1 MGDNAKHCM
10 DDDRR
15 ADPRA
20 EDRALERREDAAL
33 VERARSDDPDAFGQL
48 YDRWFVRVNDLA
60 YRVTNDSAAAG
71 DVAQDAFLAAW
82 QKLDT
87 LQDPEAFGGWLL
99 RITRNAALDRRRKD
113 ERARPHDAEAMA
125 VIEAAGPSP
134 ANAPAGF
141 RVEDRTTAA
150 EDPTRA
156 AEDGELAALLWESAA
171 ALGERDAEVLD
182 LMLRHGMAPAEIGE
196 VVGLNR
202 NAANQAVH
210 RARNRLK
217 AAVEARVL
225 WRSGE
230 PVCAGLAGAL
240 ETAKISRFGPEAMRV
255 TTRHAERC
263 EECQAR
269 RQTKLEPSR
278 MFAAVPMVVASMFL
292 KDKVAHALSESGVPM
307 QGSSSLGGDTSPPD
321 GPKPRGRRVLR
332 RVLTGVGVLVGA
344 LVILGLLA
352 ETVHEVTD
360 TETTA
365 RRSSVTTTTGAGAD
379 DPTTTT
385 VPLDVSTTLG
395 TTVTTTAVFVPPPPT
410 APPTVPESGTA
421 QISVRPAQISRTGGP
436 FITITWGSTG
446 GTASVNGPG
455 VASSA
460 ASGQVA
466 VCPGRA
472 AGSTCVPTAPSYTWT
487 IVVRGTAGQV
497 LAQSSATVTVI

>member
-1 MGDNAKHCM
+1 MGDNAKYCM
-10 DDDRR
+10 DDDAR
-15 ADPRA
+15 AA
-20 EDRALERREDAAL
+20 QRALERREDAAL
-33 VERARSDDPDAFGQL
+33 VERARADDPNAFGEL

-82 QKLDT
+82 QKLGT

-113 ERARPHDAEAMA
+113 ERARPHDTEAMA
-125 VIEAAGPSP
+125 MIEAAGPSP

-150 EDPTRA
+150 DDPTRA

-230 PVCAGLAGAL
+230 PVCAGLVGVL
-240 ETAKISRFGPEAMRV
+240 EKGGITRFGPEAMRV
-255 TTRHAERC
+255 TTRHAETC
-263 EECQAR
+263 AECQER

-278 MFAAVPMVVASMFL
+278 MFAAVPMVVVSMFL

-307 QGSSSLGGDTSPPD
+307 DGSASLGDGSTGRPP
-321 GPKPRGRRVLR
+321 GRGRPVLR
-332 RVLTGVGVLVGA
+332 RVLTGVGVLLGA
-344 LVILGLLA
+344 LVIVGLLA
-352 ETVHEVTD
+352 DAVDEVTD
-360 TETTA
+360 TAPTA
-365 RRSSVTTTTGAGAD
+365 RRTAGSTTTTTGATS
-379 DPTTTT
+379 TTSAT
-385 VPLDVSTTLG
+385 LDISTTLG
-395 TTVTTTAVFVPPPPT
+395 TTATTRPAFVPPPT
-410 APPTVPESGTA
+410 APPESATA
-421 QISVRPAQISRTGGP
+421 FIRAARTGTGRDGHVQV
-436 FITITWGSTG
+436 TWGSAG
-446 GTASVNGPG
+446 GASFSVGGPG
-455 VASSA
+455 LSSGA
-460 ASGQVA
+460 ASGNQNVCA
-466 VCPGRA
+466 VTGPRC
-472 AGSTCVPTAPSYTWT
+472 TTPSPVTVTYTIT
-487 IVVRGTAGQV
+487 VRGTQGQV
-497 LAQSSATVTVI
+497 LAQQSASVTIG